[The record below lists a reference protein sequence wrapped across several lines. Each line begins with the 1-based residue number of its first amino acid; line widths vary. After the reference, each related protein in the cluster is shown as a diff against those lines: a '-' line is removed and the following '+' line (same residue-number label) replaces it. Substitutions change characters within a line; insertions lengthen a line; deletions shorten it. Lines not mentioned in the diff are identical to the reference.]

1 MSRLVSLWACAR
13 SFLLFRIFLVHS
25 VFAQQTGSISG
36 KVMDTRGAVL
46 PGVTVEARSTVLPGP
61 RDTVTGGD
69 GTYQLPALPPG
80 DYTVTFTLD
89 GMQTVTRQVQRPAR
103 RDDHAATPRWR
114 SRASPKR

>member
-1 MSRLVSLWACAR
+1 MSRLVSRWGACT
-13 SFLLFRIFLVHS
+13 LVFICHAFFTNP

-36 KVMDTRGAVL
+36 KVTDTQNAML

-80 DYTVTFTLD
+80 DYTITFTLD
-89 GMQTVTRQVQRPAR
+89 GMQTVTRQVQVQLGETTSG
-103 RDDHAATPRWR
+103 DAAMTL
-114 SRASPKR
+114 AGVTE